1 MFASVLNLFKRNTSK
16 LSVTPSDMKYL
27 ITGLGNIGSE
37 YAHTRHNIGFDI
49 LDHLAQQEG
58 LTFEAARYG
67 SIAYYK
73 HKGRV
78 FVLLKPST
86 YVNLSGKAVNY
97 WLKKEK
103 IKEENLLV
111 VVDDLAIPFGQLRV
125 KSKGSD
131 AGHNGLKSIQ
141 EMLGH
146 NQYARLRFGLGDN
159 FRKGQ
164 QVDFVLS
171 RWDDNEQKE
180 LDGRMDAACEIIKSF
195 GTLGVAR
202 TMNLY
207 NKK

>member
-159 FRKGQ
+159 FRRGQ

>member
-1 MFASVLNLFKRNTSK
+1 MFASWLKLFKRKTSK
-16 LSVTPSDMKYL
+16 LSTTAPDMKYL

-58 LTFEAARYG
+58 LTFEASRYG

-73 HKGRV
+73 HKGRI

-111 VVDDLAIPFGQLRV
+111 VVDDLAIPFGKLRL

-131 AGHNGLKSIQ
+131 AGHNGLKDIQ

-159 FRKGQ
+159 FRRGQ

-180 LDGRMDAACEIIKSF
+180 LDERKAAACEIIKSF
-195 GTLGVAR
+195 GVLGVAR

>member
-1 MFASVLNLFKRNTSK
+1 MFASLVKLFKSKTSK
-16 LSVTPSDMKYL
+16 LSTTPPDMKYL

-58 LTFEAARYG
+58 LTFEASRYG
-67 SIAYYK
+67 AIAYYK
-73 HKGRV
+73 HKGRI

-86 YVNLSGKAVNY
+86 YVNLSGKAINY

-111 VVDDLAIPFGQLRV
+111 VVDDLAIPFGKLRV

-159 FRKGQ
+159 FRRGQ

-171 RWDDNEQKE
+171 RWDDNEKNE
-180 LDGRMDAACEIIKSF
+180 LDERMDAACEIIKSF
-195 GTLGVAR
+195 GVLGVAR